1 MRRFYFRLALAL
13 GCTVRELLERLDSQ
27 ELAEWTAYAEIE
39 PWGEERADLRSGIH
53 AAATVNLWRGKGQ
66 RPCQASDFMPKFGQP
81 EPRQNLK
88 IDFATYFRGLAIAM
102 GGKVVKRGDNL

>member
-13 GCTVRELLERLDSQ
+13 CCTVRELLERLDAQ
-27 ELAEWTAYAEIE
+27 ELAEWTAYADLE

-66 RPCQASDFMPKFGQP
+66 RPAQASDFMPKFGP
-81 EPRQNLK
+81 AEPSQTAK
-88 IDFATYFRGLAIAM
+88 IDLRPTSRA
-102 GGKVVKRGDNL
+102 